1 MKKHVNVCVHPL
13 HTVLEVKNLTKILV
27 TVIARISQNAAMSRS
42 SINIL
47 ANVNVSTSQDA
58 AHLKNLMRKLVHVNA
73 QVITASVHFPSFS
86 ISKHVPV
93 IVHLNIQIATMESIT
108 IKKLA
113 NVNVQNSQYHAIYL
127 INLIQTRANVNVQ
140 IMQ

>member
-58 AHLKNLMRKLVHVNA
+58 AHLKNLMRKLVHVSA
-73 QVITASVHFPSFS
+73 QVITASVHSPSFS